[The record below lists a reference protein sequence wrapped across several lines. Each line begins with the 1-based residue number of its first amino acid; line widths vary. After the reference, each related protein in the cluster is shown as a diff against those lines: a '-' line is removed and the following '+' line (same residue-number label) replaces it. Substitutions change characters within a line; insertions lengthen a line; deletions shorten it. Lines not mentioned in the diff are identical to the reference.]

1 VGDRDRALHFGPGGT
16 RAAMSPAA
24 SGPSSSPSCLRP
36 GLPAQLADAL
46 DDTSFDAELRR
57 EADEAL
63 ALTGKDVGTP
73 IIHFQSP
80 DGVGFFGPV
89 VSRMPSEAEAVPLWD
104 NVLGLASFQVSP
116 SSNAACASGRSYAA
130 SAWKP
135 ARSASRRTGTRPP
148 ARPAIAARETRSGMK
163 RARLLQ

>member
-36 GLPAQLADAL
+36 GLPAELADAL

-73 IIHFQSP
+73 IIHFQP
-80 DGVGFFGPV
+80 PGGVGFFGPV
-89 VSRMPSEAEAVPLWD
+89 VSRLPSEAEAVPLWD
-104 NVLGLASFQVSP
+104 NVLGPGQLPGLRRAQTP
-116 SSNAACASGRSYAA
+116 RARAAAA
-130 SAWKP
+130 TQL
-135 ARSASRRTGTRPP
+135 RRGTRPGRRPGGLVRRPP
-148 ARPAIAARETRSGMK
+148 AAIAARETRSGMK